1 LIPLRRLPQGDF
13 AEAFCGVLLIAEMKE
28 GGLEAVKAWLEKIY
42 EVEEAFEV
50 LHAELDGDVLTFT
63 VDKCPVIEYMRSLNQ
78 EPSPY
83 YIEQTCN
90 LYAAIAEAAGFQFD
104 LEYYNEDGAT
114 KFKFFK

>member
-1 LIPLRRLPQGDF
+1 
-13 AEAFCGVLLIAEMKE
+13 M
-28 GGLEAVKAWLEKIY
+28 
-42 EVEEAFEV
+42 
-50 LHAELDGDVLTFT
+50 
-63 VDKCPVIEYMRSLNQ
+63 DKCPVIEYMRSLNQ

-83 YIEQTCN
+83 YIEQTCT

>member
-1 LIPLRRLPQGDF
+1 
-13 AEAFCGVLLIAEMKE
+13 M
-28 GGLEAVKAWLEKIY
+28 
-42 EVEEAFEV
+42 
-50 LHAELDGDVLTFT
+50 
-63 VDKCPVIEYMRSLNQ
+63 IEYMRSLNQ

-83 YIEQTCN
+83 YIEQTCT